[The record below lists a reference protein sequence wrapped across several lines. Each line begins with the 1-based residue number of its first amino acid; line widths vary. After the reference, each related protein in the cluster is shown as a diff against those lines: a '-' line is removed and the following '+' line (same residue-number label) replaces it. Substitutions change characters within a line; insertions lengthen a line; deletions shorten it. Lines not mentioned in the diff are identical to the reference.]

1 MLTAVKDRA
10 TSLMNLSIKS
20 IAGKICEG
28 EMLFRRLPRTL
39 HEIIC
44 EIILNS
50 KVIVKSTKYTD
61 ENS

>member
-1 MLTAVKDRA
+1 MLTAAKDRA
-10 TSLMNLSIKS
+10 TRLMNLSIKS
-20 IAGKICEG
+20 IAGKVFEG